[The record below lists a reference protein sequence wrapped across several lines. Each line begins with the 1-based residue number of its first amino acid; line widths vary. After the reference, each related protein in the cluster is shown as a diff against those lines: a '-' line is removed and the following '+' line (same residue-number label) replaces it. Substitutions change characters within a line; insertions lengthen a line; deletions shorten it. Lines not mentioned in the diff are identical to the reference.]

1 MKIKLVNYI
10 DGEARFV
17 MEELPTKSFCIKLK
31 STTTIG
37 QVTDELKAMLPK
49 EDTTEQTFNDLDL
62 KSLEGTDI

>member
-17 MEELPTKSFCIKLK
+17 MEEMPTKSFCIKLEG
-31 STTTIG
+31 TTTIE

-49 EDTTEQTFNDLDL
+49 EDTTEQTFNTL
-62 KSLEGTDI
+62 KLKELEGTDI